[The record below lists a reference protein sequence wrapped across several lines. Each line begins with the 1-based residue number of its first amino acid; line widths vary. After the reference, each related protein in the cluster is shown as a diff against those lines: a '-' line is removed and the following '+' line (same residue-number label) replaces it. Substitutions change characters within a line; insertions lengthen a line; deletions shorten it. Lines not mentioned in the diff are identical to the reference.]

1 MVENLDPFSLGK
13 GVCEQRCK
21 QGPGVHLG
29 APAHISKELVDSG
42 LLNAQKLL
50 NWLQDGQ
57 RLRRVMLKPD
67 LHPLTDERH
76 DYLEDKQVVVRD
88 QLDEGKYD

>member
-13 GVCEQRCK
+13 GVREQSSEQR
-21 QGPGVHLG
+21 PGVHLG
-29 APAHISKELVDSG
+29 TPAHISKELVNSW

-50 NWLQDGQ
+50 DWLQDGQ
-57 RLRRVMLKPD
+57 RLRRVMLEPD
-67 LHPLTDERH
+67 LHPLADERH